1 MARKFS
7 ELRAN
12 MSSESRARSK
22 ALAAEML
29 AVMDLAELRRAQN
42 LSQGELAERLDKG
55 QPVVSKVE
63 SREAP
68 HVSTVREYIEALGGR
83 LDLVA
88 HMPNNETILL
98 ESLSSKNE

>member
-7 ELRAN
+7 ELRDR
-12 MSSESRARSK
+12 MSPESRAKSQ

-29 AVMDLAELRRAQN
+29 AVMDLAELRRGQS
-42 LSQGELAERLDKG
+42 LSQGELAERLEKG
-55 QPVVSKVE
+55 QPAVAKVE
-63 SREAP
+63 SRDDP

-98 ESLSSKNE
+98 KSLSSKSE

>member
-7 ELRAN
+7 ELRAR
-12 MSSESRARSK
+12 MSPESQARSE
-22 ALAAEML
+22 ALAVEML
-29 AVMDLAELRRAQN
+29 AVMDLAELRKARN
-42 LSQGELAERLDKG
+42 ISQGELAERLDKG
-55 QPVVSKVE
+55 QPAVAKVE
-63 SREAP
+63 AREDP

-98 ESLSSKNE
+98 KSLSSKSE